1 MHKVPGRPVLSNS
14 GYYTENI
21 FSFLDLH
28 LQPQAQAV
36 KSYIK
41 DTNKLL
47 KKLRFLPK
55 LPDTII
61 LCTIDVVGLYP
72 NTPHEESLSPLR
84 K

>member
-1 MHKVPGRPVLSNS
+1 MHKVPGRPALSNS

-21 FSFLDLH
+21 FSFLDLD

-47 KKLRFLPK
+47 KKLRSLPK

-61 LCTIDVVGLYP
+61 LCTIDVVGLYS